1 MQSADYPLGFF
12 ITDDMV
18 SIDYTKS
25 ELGADMTSMEQRLL
39 TTYVTL
45 NSIMLES
52 VYGARGRGAVALRN
66 VIEKSSPFI
75 GAIVSDLATNM
86 ALSGHYPRYHTEEYA
101 LTLPD
106 TPTGLKNV
114 ILFWLDDAS
123 ELLNELVLRE
133 TDEPEFDAML
143 VRLST
148 DTDYVKWLFVTEEF

>member
-25 ELGADMTSMEQRLL
+25 ELGADVASIEQKLL

-52 VYGARGRGAVALRN
+52 TYGARGRGAAALRK
-66 VIEKSSPFI
+66 VVDEASPYI
-75 GAIVSDLATNM
+75 QGITAELARSMAVSD
-86 ALSGHYPRYHTEEYA
+86 HYPRYHTEEYG
-101 LTLPD
+101 LTLPA
-106 TPTGLKNV
+106 TPASLKDV

-143 VRLST
+143 VRLSI
-148 DTDYVKWLFVTEEF
+148 DTDYIKWLFVNEEF